1 MRATR
6 FRGSNRN
13 VRKIDEPKQAKAI
26 SQENEEKV
34 QNAYNQEV
42 KAGSIADRARMV
54 QRFNEKNKK

>member
-1 MRATR
+1 M
-6 FRGSNRN
+6 
-13 VRKIDEPKQAKAI
+13 DEPKQAKEI